1 MAYEPWTEIKK
12 AMPRFTNL
20 LLGLVLLLLR
30 AGWAGAQVPAGPW
43 SLEACI
49 HYAVTN
55 NSQVKQSEL
64 DLESSKAGQMQS
76 RMAMLP
82 TGRAGANHAYNA
94 GRSINPF
101 TYEFIEEQ
109 FQSNDLGL
117 NAGLTL
123 FGGLQQQNQLRAN
136 SLQVKASRQ
145 ELSQSVNQVALQ
157 VALAYL
163 AVLQD
168 QELLEVANRQL
179 ATSRAQLERA
189 QQLVNAGAMA
199 LATLADLKVQSGND
213 QLQQVEARN
222 NLQTAKLTLMQHMNL
237 PASADFQVQPLH
249 VEALAAG
256 AYEQQAGDI
265 YALAEQRQPLIIGAD
280 LRVKS
285 SQRAVQAA
293 RGGLFPTL
301 SLFGYLGSGY
311 SSALPPRFIG
321 DGTFSTRE
329 SVSQTDYILVNNTR
343 QYVTRIERVPNGHQE
358 DFRYFDQLKFNLRKS
373 VGLSLSFPILNGW
386 QVRNQIST
394 AVIGR
399 KQAELAASN
408 ARIQLRQQI
417 ELAYSQML
425 AARDRLQVSRQQAEA
440 TALAYQAAQKRFESG
455 SVHFVDLNLAKTND
469 DRAQSNLVRAK
480 YEYVFRKKVLDFYQD
495 KPLTQF

>member
-1 MAYEPWTEIKK
+1 M
-12 AMPRFTNL
+12 L
-20 LLGLVLLLLR
+20 LAFVLLMG
-30 AGWAGAQVPAGPW
+30 AGRAGAQVPTPAGPW

-49 HYAVTN
+49 HYALTN
-55 NSQVKQSEL
+55 NSLVQQSEL
-64 DLESSKAGQMQS
+64 DLESSKALQLQA

-82 TGRAGANHAYNA
+82 TGRAGASHAYNA

-136 SLQVKASRQ
+136 TLQVKASRQ
-145 ELSQSVNQVALQ
+145 ELTQSLHQVSLQ

-163 AVLQD
+163 AVLQNE
-168 QELLEVANRQL
+168 ELLEVADRQL
-179 ATSRAQLERA
+179 ASSRAQLERA
-189 QQLVNAGAMA
+189 QKLVQAGAMA
-199 LATLADLKVQSGND
+199 LSTLADLKVQSGND
-213 QLQQVEARN
+213 ELEQVNALN

-237 PASADFQVQPLH
+237 PASAGFQVQKLS
-249 VEALAAG
+249 VDALAAG
-256 AYEQQAGDI
+256 AYAPQAGEI
-265 YALAEQRQPLIIGAD
+265 YALAEKQQPLIIGAD

-293 RGGLFPTL
+293 RGGLFPSL

-321 DGTFSTRE
+321 DGTFTTRQT
-329 SVSQTDYILVNNTR
+329 VSQTDYILVDNTR
-343 QYVTRIERVPNGHQE
+343 QYITHIERVANGRQE
-358 DFRYFDQLKFNLRKS
+358 DFQYFDQLKSNLRKS
-373 VGLSLSFPILNGW
+373 VGLTLSFPILNGW
-386 QVRNQIST
+386 QVRNRIST

-399 KQAELAASN
+399 KQAELAASK

-417 ELAYSQML
+417 ELAYSQLL
-425 AARDRLQVSRQQAEA
+425 AAQTRLQVSQRQAEA

-495 KPLTQF
+495 KPLTLY

>member
-1 MAYEPWTEIKK
+1 MSVVKRILVAF
-12 AMPRFTNL
+12 AFL
-20 LLGLVLLLLR
+20 LA
-30 AGWAGAQVPAGPW
+30 AGQAGAQTPPW

-49 HYAVTN
+49 QYALTH

-64 DLESSKAGQMQS
+64 DLESSKALQVQS

-82 TGRAGANHAYNA
+82 TGRAGASHAYNA

-123 FGGLQQQNQLRAN
+123 FGGLQQQNQLRA
-136 SLQVKASRQ
+136 STLQVKASRQ
-145 ELSQSVNQVALQ
+145 ELSQAMNQVSLQ

-163 AVLQD
+163 AVLQS
-168 QELLEVANRQL
+168 QELLEVADRQL
-179 ATSRAQLERA
+179 AASQAQLERA
-189 QQLVNAGAMA
+189 QKLVQAGSMA
-199 LATLADLKVQSGND
+199 LATLADLKVQAGND
-213 QLQQVEARN
+213 ELEQVNARN
-222 NLQTAKLTLMQHMNL
+222 NLQTARLTLMQHMNL
-237 PASADFQVQPLH
+237 PASADFQVQRLS
-249 VEALAAG
+249 VDALAAE
-256 AYEQQAGDI
+256 AYGQQAAEI
-265 YALAEQRQPLIIGAD
+265 YALAQKRQPQILGAD

-285 SQRAVQAA
+285 SQRALQAA
-293 RGGLFPTL
+293 RGSLFPSL

-321 DGTFSTRE
+321 DGTFTTRE
-329 SVSQTDYILVNNTR
+329 TVSETDYILVDNAR
-343 QYVTRIERVPNGHQE
+343 QYVVRSERVPNGRQE

-386 QVRNQIST
+386 QARSQISR
-394 AVIGR
+394 AVISR

-408 ARIQLRQQI
+408 ARIELRQQI
-417 ELAYSQML
+417 EQAYSQLL
-425 AARDRLQVSRQQAEA
+425 AAQDRLQVCQRQAEA
-440 TALAYQAAQKRFESG
+440 TAQAYQAAQKRFENG
-455 SVHFVDLNLAKTND
+455 SVHFVDLNLAKTNH

-480 YEYVFRKKVLDFYQD
+480 YEQVFREKVLDFYQD
-495 KPLTQF
+495 KPLTLK